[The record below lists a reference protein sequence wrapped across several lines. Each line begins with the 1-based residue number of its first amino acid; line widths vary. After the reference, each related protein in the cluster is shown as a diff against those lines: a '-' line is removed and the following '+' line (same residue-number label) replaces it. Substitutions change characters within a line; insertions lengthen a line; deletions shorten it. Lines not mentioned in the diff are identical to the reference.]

1 MIPRT
6 DLRTPLQ
13 TRPICSELGLVS
25 LSEADGSAMYS
36 QGRTKVIATV
46 SGLRKRYY

>member
-36 QGRTKVIATV
+36 QGKTKVIATV
-46 SGLRKRYY
+46 SGLR